1 MSILQVLSGPL
12 VGAFIGYVTNYI
24 AVKMLFR
31 PLNPVKIGKRTLPFT
46 PGIIPRRKPALAK
59 ALGKAVGTTLLTKED
74 LKAILLCEEVK
85 ERITELVCTQLNALF
100 DKEITVK
107 EQALLLAEEEQY
119 EEARQQMIDTM
130 TDTILE
136 RVLEMEIGNFIIES
150 AKKGIKEKVT
160 NPFVTMFL
168 NNDII
173 DSLAQPIGEYIEQA
187 IQEDGR
193 EYIKP
198 MVEKE
203 IESFEE
209 KSIREISEKI
219 PFQFSK
225 IREQIESIYTKGME
239 RFSDTVLEQFQVEK
253 IVEQKV
259 NEMSVKDLEQLVLS
273 VMKDELQAIVNLGAL
288 IGFLL
293 GILNICF

>member
-119 EEARQQMIDTM
+119 EEVRQQMLDTM

>member
-119 EEARQQMIDTM
+119 EEVRQQMLDTM
-130 TDTILE
+130 TDKILE

-225 IREQIESIYTKGME
+225 IREQIKSIYTKGME
-239 RFSDTVLEQFQVEK
+239 RFSDAVLEQFQVEE

>member
-119 EEARQQMIDTM
+119 EEVRQQMLDTM
-130 TDTILE
+130 TDKILE

-239 RFSDTVLEQFQVEK
+239 RFSDAVLEQFQVEE

>member
-136 RVLEMEIGNFIIES
+136 HVLEMEIGNFIIES

-239 RFSDTVLEQFQVEK
+239 RFSDAVLEQFQVEE

>member
-107 EQALLLAEEEQY
+107 EQALLLVEEEQY
-119 EEARQQMIDTM
+119 EEARQQMLDTM
-130 TDTILE
+130 TDKILE

>member
-107 EQALLLAEEEQY
+107 EQALLLVEEEEY
-119 EEARQQMIDTM
+119 EEARKQMLDKM
-130 TDTILE
+130 TDKILE

-225 IREQIESIYTKGME
+225 IREQIKSIYTKGME
-239 RFSDTVLEQFQVEK
+239 RFSDAVLEQFQVEE

>member
-119 EEARQQMIDTM
+119 EEVRQQMLDTM
-130 TDTILE
+130 TDKILE

>member
-107 EQALLLAEEEQY
+107 EQALLLVEEEQY
-119 EEARQQMIDTM
+119 EEARQQMLDTM
-130 TDTILE
+130 TDKILE

-225 IREQIESIYTKGME
+225 IREQIKSIYTKGVE
-239 RFSDTVLEQFQVEK
+239 RFSDAVLEQFQVEE

>member
-107 EQALLLAEEEQY
+107 EQALLLVEEEQY
-119 EEARQQMIDTM
+119 EEARQQMLDTM
-130 TDTILE
+130 TDKILE

-225 IREQIESIYTKGME
+225 IREQIKSIYTKGME
-239 RFSDTVLEQFQVEK
+239 RFSDAVLEQFQVEE

>member
-119 EEARQQMIDTM
+119 EEARQQMLDTM
-130 TDTILE
+130 TDKILE

>member
-119 EEARQQMIDTM
+119 EEARQQMLDTM

>member
-107 EQALLLAEEEQY
+107 EQALFLAEEEQY

>member
-85 ERITELVCTQLNALF
+85 ERITELVYTQLNALF

-107 EQALLLAEEEQY
+107 EQALLLVEEEQY
-119 EEARQQMIDTM
+119 EEARQQMLDTM
-130 TDTILE
+130 TDKILE

>member
-107 EQALLLAEEEQY
+107 EQALLLVEEEQY
-119 EEARQQMIDTM
+119 EEARQQMLDTM
-130 TDTILE
+130 TDKILE

-209 KSIREISEKI
+209 KSIREISKKI

-225 IREQIESIYTKGME
+225 IREQIKSIYTKGME
-239 RFSDTVLEQFQVEK
+239 RFSDAVLEQFQVEE